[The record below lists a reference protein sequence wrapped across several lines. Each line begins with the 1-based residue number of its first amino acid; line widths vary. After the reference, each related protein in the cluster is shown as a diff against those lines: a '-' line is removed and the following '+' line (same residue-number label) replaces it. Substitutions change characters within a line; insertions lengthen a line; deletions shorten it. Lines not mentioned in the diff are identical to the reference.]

1 MEQELL
7 VREAAIRQEGNEFSL
22 VLIVNAAINEDH
34 ARQLGDNFVRM
45 VKTFSDDDPPGQTI
59 GTGKYD
65 YLIGIY
71 TATEEQVALGAK
83 SRISDRISW

>member
-1 MEQELL
+1 MNT
-7 VREAAIRQEGNEFSL
+7 AT
-22 VLIVNAAINEDH
+22 NEDY

-45 VKTFSDDDPPGQTI
+45 VKAFSDDDPPGQTI

-65 YLIGIY
+65 YLISIY
-71 TATEEQVALGAK
+71 TSAEERVALGAK